1 MATSVEVFW
10 PDGRSVARA
19 LEPSEINS
27 VQEIHYPRDEEEVTP
42 TVEIEVHKCFIV
54 GFSMFFIL
62 NKLNTHFV
70 RITKLLQTQHQL
82 QETIDIK
89 LFIVNCWDSATV
101 LRIFHR
107 RVH

>member
-42 TVEIEVHKCFIV
+42 SVEIEVHKCFIV

-62 NKLNTHFV
+62 NTKYSFCPNNKAATNTTPTSRNNRHQV
-70 RITKLLQTQHQL
+70 VYCKLLG
-82 QETIDIK
+82 
-89 LFIVNCWDSATV
+89 
-101 LRIFHR
+101 
-107 RVH
+107 